1 MAFSSHSSPAALF
14 ILFIFTTHLNNC
26 LSARKILISSEFDTD
41 TNFIR
46 TSCNATTYPDLCFAT
61 FSSYASEIQANPKM
75 LATKSLTLALNTTLL
90 ASQTLTDLC
99 KTPGLKPNEV
109 AALHDC
115 VEEISDSA
123 DEFTRSISEME
134 EIQGKSFAFRMS
146 DVETWVSAALTDED
160 TCMDGFSENAMD
172 GDIKAVVTTAVEK
185 VAQMTSISLAFVNQ
199 YAGSK

>member
-1 MAFSSHSSPAALF
+1 MAFTSHSSPAALF
-14 ILFIFTTHLNNC
+14 VLFLFTTHLNNY
-26 LSARKILISSEFDTD
+26 LSARKILSSEFHTDTD
-41 TNFIR
+41 FIR

-75 LATKSLTLALNTTLL
+75 LATKSLTLALNTTLS

-99 KTPGLKPNEV
+99 KTQGLKPNEA

-123 DEFTRSISEME
+123 DEFT
-134 EIQGKSFAFRMS
+134 
-146 DVETWVSAALTDED
+146 SAALTDED

-172 GDIKAVVTTAVEK
+172 EDIKAAVTTAIEK
-185 VAQMTSISLAFVNQ
+185 VAQMTSISLSFVNQ